1 MLPYYRKRIKN
12 KKGLEEN
19 IKSKINTN
27 INLEEHKRKN
37 KSLKKNDNCKEKA
50 SYVNL
55 NNYFIEKIIEK
66 EGKINIEILQ
76 PDSNLPTL
84 YKYKNEYKNF
94 FYDKYDKRSKC
105 LGKAK
110 FNKKTNEFII
120 IFNLIF

>member
-55 NNYFIEKIIEK
+55 NN
-66 EGKINIEILQ
+66 
-76 PDSNLPTL
+76 
-84 YKYKNEYKNF
+84 KYHRKNN
-94 FYDKYDKRSKC
+94 
-105 LGKAK
+105 
-110 FNKKTNEFII
+110 
-120 IFNLIF
+120 